1 MLFVRNAQ
9 DPIYNSL
16 SDLKSGASINEW
28 FNLSVYDE
36 STLSQTAQEIESILK
51 KIPESFLSSLPFN
64 FKNFLPPHKQRTFS
78 DIDDDAWFRQFFHS
92 PRQLEKHYP
101 LAILAF
107 FDFSFLNYILE
118 ENPNVSISRSLFK
131 KSSDEKISSYY
142 SVVSKFKMLLL
153 RHLKN
158 LPSDAEVPRF
168 LEENDKYAKACGL
181 SPLAIPD
188 ESQMNRF
195 KNHEITPIQLLA
207 VFYFIVTVAITHKIV
222 DSYLA
227 AIDSSILDTHANPFH
242 KTLTGNCKTCPYAE
256 TCPHPAEWVSEDVNA
271 SFTAKHGKHFYGHKV
286 HTLVDSVSNLVM
298 GLFVSTSSLN
308 DNPLFIPLLK
318 VIDTIVRF
326 RFKKYA
332 ADKGYDDKDN
342 HHFVVDDLKA
352 EPVIPHR
359 EETKTS
365 PSSELFRIK
374 DQVYHCTKADMPLRP
389 NGSDRKQNT
398 VMFKCPNG
406 YNGFSCPHASE
417 CLKPGQAYKTF
428 KLQIKDN
435 LRIYGTP
442 TTPKGSFQW
451 KDDFKKRTSVERVFS
466 DNKRVRQVASF
477 LNFNLS
483 AIFTHIVVAFVAHNL
498 TVIFDHFRDALQL

>member
-1 MLFVRNAQ
+1 M
-9 DPIYNSL
+9 
-16 SDLKSGASINEW
+16 
-28 FNLSVYDE
+28 
-36 STLSQTAQEIESILK
+36 
-51 KIPESFLSSLPFN
+51 
-64 FKNFLPPHKQRTFS
+64 
-78 DIDDDAWFRQFFHS
+78 
-92 PRQLEKHYP
+92 
-101 LAILAF
+101 
-107 FDFSFLNYILE
+107 
-118 ENPNVSISRSLFK
+118 SISRSIFK

-142 SVVSKFKMLLL
+142 STLSKFKMLLV
-153 RHLKN
+153 RYLKN
-158 LPSDAEVPRF
+158 LPSDAEIPRF
-168 LEENDKYAKACGL
+168 LAENDKYAKACGL

-188 ESQMNRF
+188 ESQINRF
-195 KNHEITPIQLLA
+195 KNQEITPIKLLA

-227 AIDSSILDTHANPFH
+227 ATDSSILDSHANPFH

-256 TCPHPAEWVSEDVNA
+256 TCPHPAEWVSHDVNA
-271 SFTAKHGKHFYGHKV
+271 SFTAKHRKHYYGHKV
-286 HTLVDSVSNLVM
+286 HTIVDSVSNLVM

-308 DNPLFIPLLK
+308 DNPIFIPLLK
-318 VIDTIVRF
+318 TIDAIVHF

-342 HHFVVDDLKA
+342 HHFVVNELKA

-374 DQVYHCTKADMPLRP
+374 DQIYHCTKVDMPLRS
-389 NGSDRKQNT
+389 NGSDKKQNA

-406 YNGFSCPHASE
+406 FNGFSCPHTNE
-417 CLKPGQAYKTF
+417 CLKQGQTHKTF
-428 KLQIKDN
+428 KVQIKDD

-442 TTPKGSFQW
+442 TTPKGSIQW
-451 KDDFKKRTSVERVFS
+451 KEDFKKRTSVERVFS

-483 AIFTHIVVAFVAHNL
+483 AIFTHVVVAFVAHNL
-498 TVIFDHFRDALQL
+498 TVIFDHFKDTLLI

>member
-1 MLFVRNAQ
+1 MLFTRNAHE
-9 DPIYNSL
+9 PIYNSL
-16 SDLKSGASINEW
+16 PDLKSDKTINEW
-28 FNLSVYDE
+28 FNLALYNE
-36 STLSQTAQEIESILK
+36 STLSQTAQEIDSILK
-51 KIPESFLSSLPFN
+51 KIPESYFSKPPLN
-64 FKNFLPPHKQRTFS
+64 FKNFGSPHKQLTFS
-78 DIDDDAWFRQFFHS
+78 DVDDYEWFRQFFHS
-92 PRQLEKHYP
+92 PTQLGKHYP

-118 ENPNVSISRSLFK
+118 ENPNVSISRSIFK

-142 SVVSKFKMLLL
+142 STLSKFKMLLV
-153 RHLKN
+153 RYLKN
-158 LPSDAEVPRF
+158 LPSDAEIPRF
-168 LEENDKYAKACGL
+168 LAENDKYAKACGL

-188 ESQMNRF
+188 ESQINRF
-195 KNHEITPIQLLA
+195 KNQEITPIKLLA

-227 AIDSSILDTHANPFH
+227 ATDSSILDSHANPFH

-256 TCPHPAEWVSEDVNA
+256 TCPHPAEWVSHDVNA
-271 SFTAKHGKHFYGHKV
+271 SFTAKHRKHYYGHKV
-286 HTLVDSVSNLVM
+286 HTIVDSVSNLVM

-308 DNPLFIPLLK
+308 DNPIFIPLLK
-318 VIDTIVRF
+318 TIDAIVHF

-342 HHFVVDDLKA
+342 HHFVVNELKA

-374 DQVYHCTKADMPLRP
+374 DQIYHCTKVDMPLRS
-389 NGSDRKQNT
+389 NGSDKKQNA

-406 YNGFSCPHASE
+406 FNGFSCPHTNE
-417 CLKPGQAYKTF
+417 CLKQGQTHKTF
-428 KLQIKDN
+428 KVQIKDD

-442 TTPKGSFQW
+442 TTPKGSIQW
-451 KDDFKKRTSVERVFS
+451 KEDFKKRTSVERVFS

-483 AIFTHIVVAFVAHNL
+483 AIFTHVVVAFVAHNL
-498 TVIFDHFRDALQL
+498 TVIFDHFKDTLLI